1 MIYIA
6 PCPFCGTTPVYD
18 EDEQVGSAVTCKVC
32 KADGPW
38 AKGQESH
45 ISIERWNSRQ
55 ENKSS

>member
-32 KADGPW
+32 KTDGPW
-38 AKGQESH
+38 AKDQESH
-45 ISIERWNSRQ
+45 ISIKRWNSRQ
-55 ENKSS
+55 ENK

>member
-1 MIYIA
+1 MIYFA

-32 KADGPW
+32 KTDGPW

-45 ISIERWNSRQ
+45 ISIERWTTRQ